1 MVNGVFIH
9 GARVAFLMSALH
21 SYIGVAAAQQTG
33 PVIDTF
39 DGGWR
44 SGERSVECSFQG
56 QSYRLEITD
65 GTARLSLDGE
75 YQPPSH
81 LRYSP
86 GSVLYIYGEDENG
99 ISGAA
104 FDFVNNEMVRR
115 DFVPGEGESH
125 PYSDRIPCA
134 EVQQ

>member
-1 MVNGVFIH
+1 MMISVFKH
-9 GARVAFLMSALH
+9 GARVALLLSGLH
-21 SYIGVAAAQQTG
+21 SYIGVAAAQQSA

-44 SGERSVECSFQG
+44 SGERSIKCSFQG
-56 QSYRLEITD
+56 HSYSLEITD
-65 GTARLSLDGE
+65 GTARLALDGE

-81 LRYSP
+81 IRYSP
-86 GSVLYIYGEDENG
+86 GSVLYIFGDDDSG

-115 DFVPGEGESH
+115 DFVPGEGESN
-125 PYSDRIPCA
+125 PYSARIPCL
-134 EVQQ
+134 EVE

>member
-1 MVNGVFIH
+1 MLVSVFKH
-9 GARVAFLMSALH
+9 GARFALLLSGLH
-21 SYIGVAAAQQTG
+21 SHIGVAIAQQTG

-56 QSYRLEITD
+56 QSYRLEMTD
-65 GTARLSLDGE
+65 GTARFALDGE

-81 LRYSP
+81 IRYSP
-86 GSVLYIYGEDENG
+86 GSVLYIYGDDESG

-125 PYSDRIPCA
+125 PYSDRIPCV
-134 EVQQ
+134 EVR